1 MSFTFD
7 TTPGPAIHRAARRL
21 KQALSSQLK
30 SFDITPE
37 QFSVLTRLW
46 GADGLIQRQ
55 RAERLQQDKA
65 NVTRIL
71 DRLAAKGLI
80 ERSADH
86 DDRRTFRVVLTGA
99 GRAAENVLRVQ
110 VEELRACAYADLSL
124 PERERLIAAAAGR
137 GRE

>member
-7 TTPGPAIHRAARRL
+7 TTPGPAIHRAAKSL

-37 QFSVLTRLW
+37 QFSVLMRLW
-46 GADGLIQRQ
+46 QADGLTRRQ
-55 RAERLQQDKA
+55 RADRLQKDKA

-71 DRLAAKGLI
+71 DRRAAKGL
-80 ERSADH
+80 
-86 DDRRTFRVVLTGA
+86 
-99 GRAAENVLRVQ
+99 RAR
-110 VEELRACAYADLSL
+110 AYAGLSL
-124 PERERLIAAAAGR
+124 PERERLVAAAAGR